1 MAKIKAYGP
10 LTVHITLSLCYLFA
24 PCLLSRRYYRGEA
37 CLSVAS
43 SYRPTAALPR
53 TGSLP
58 VSSEAFAALLPA
70 RPAYHRASCRATTA
84 EAKPA
89 CQ

>member
-58 VSSEAFAALLPA
+58 VSSEAFAAMLSV
-70 RPAYHRASCRATTA
+70 RPAYRGATT
-84 EAKPA
+84 EGKPA